1 MKREAAMRA
10 IVTMISS
17 ERAKGGRRRRWIGWM
32 TWEGSDLTGSF
43 LLLSFPCFSLIFYF
57 SLFVSLSFLPFSTL
71 HFSLF
76 SFLFFSFFS
85 LFFFFS
91 FFSFLFPF
99 LSSLFSTYFPHGA
112 KICQSVHRSAS
123 HHRATVLI
131 IGESTMPVMT
141 TYNCR
146 AARPS
151 QHGPSARYCKLR
163 MVPRR

>member
-1 MKREAAMRA
+1 MRA
-10 IVTMISS
+10 IVTMVSS

-43 LLLSFPCFSLIFYF
+43 LLLSFPCFSLIFLF
-57 SLFVSLSFLPFSTL
+57 FSFCLSFIPPFFHTSLFSFL
-71 HFSLF
+71 FSLF
-76 SFLFFSFFS
+76 SFLFFPFF
-85 LFFFFS
+85 LFFFL
-91 FFSFLFPF
+91 FFSFLFLL

-123 HHRATVLI
+123 HHRATALI